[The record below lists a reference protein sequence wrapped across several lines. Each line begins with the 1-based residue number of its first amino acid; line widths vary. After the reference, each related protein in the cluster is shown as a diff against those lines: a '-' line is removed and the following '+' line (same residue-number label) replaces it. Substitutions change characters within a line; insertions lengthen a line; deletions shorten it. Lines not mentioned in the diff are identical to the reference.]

1 MKNKKTIVNIVLIAF
16 TFIIGISIIYP
27 GVSSIIENRKEEN
40 FNLIKA
46 DIFKNAKDKY
56 NSDTSDSDEE
66 YKIYK
71 VSDLIKE
78 GYITKDSIKEGYNED
93 SKVLITNENGKV
105 KYYYINGDTL
115 LNIIKNKENNDI
127 HLEDGDYLYT
137 GQNSSNYISFN
148 QEIYRIIMIDSKGYT
163 YIIKDLCDNNVRK
176 DKIDEYLSSYYN
188 DNYAKKIKELIDGDI
203 SIIDYNTYNKIIS
216 KDKTYINSS
225 KDMWIKKD
233 DDYKIIATDT
243 SEIID
248 STNSDYACIK
258 VYLKLKNTSFVE
270 KGDGTQFNPYV
281 ISTQN
286 Y

>member
-1 MKNKKTIVNIVLIAF
+1 MKNKKMIINIVLLVF
-16 TFIIGISIIYP
+16 TFIIGISVIYP
-27 GVSSIIENRKEEN
+27 EFSNIVENSKEDN
-40 FNLIKA
+40 FNSIKA
-46 DIFKNAKDKY
+46 DIFKSAKNKY
-56 NSDTSDSDEE
+56 NKDIIESDTE

-78 GYITKDSIKEGYNED
+78 GYITKDSIKEGYNKD
-93 SKVLITNENGKV
+93 SKVLITKENGKI
-105 KYYYINGDTL
+105 KYYYVNGDTL
-115 LNIIKNKENNDI
+115 LNIITNKKNNNINEN
-127 HLEDGDYLYT
+127 EGDYLYV
-137 GQNSSNYISFN
+137 GEISNNYISFN
-148 QEIYRIIMIDSKGYT
+148 QEIYRIIKIDSKGYV
-163 YIIKDLCDNNVRK
+163 YIIKNLCDSNVRK

-188 DNYAKKIKELIDGDI
+188 DHYSMKVKELIYDGI
-203 SIIDYNTYNKIIS
+203 SIIDYDSYNKTIS

-233 DDYKIIATDT
+233 NDYKIIATDT
-243 SEIID
+243 SEIMD

>member
-1 MKNKKTIVNIVLIAF
+1 MKNKKMIVNIVLLTL

-27 GVSSIIENRKEEN
+27 GVSNIIENRKEDN

-56 NSDTSDSDEE
+56 NNDPNDSNEE

-78 GYITKDSIKEGYNED
+78 GYMTKDSIKEGYNED
-93 SKVLITNENGKV
+93 SKVLITNENGKI

-115 LNIIKNKENNDI
+115 LNIIKNKENDDVQ
-127 HLEDGDYLYT
+127 LDDGNYLYT
-137 GQNSSNYISFN
+137 GKNSSNYISFN
-148 QEIYRIIMIDSKGYT
+148 QEIYRIIMIDSKGYV

-188 DNYAKKIKELIDGDI
+188 DSYTKKIKELIDGNI
-203 SIIDYNTYNKIIS
+203 SVIDYNTYNRTILN
-216 KDKTYINSS
+216 DKTYINSS

-243 SEIID
+243 SEIMD
-248 STNSDYACIK
+248 SINSDYACIK
-258 VYLKLKNTSFVE
+258 VHLKLKNTSFIE

-281 ISTQN
+281 ISIQN